1 METWSRRAVGALAT
15 GFILLVSA
23 QASALLLEKAGGD
36 GGLSEFTHYYP
47 YPTSYTYVDDNY
59 AFDDDPLMAVIKEPY
74 FMPVV
79 VQHVTVRRAM
89 VRPRTT
95 FVEKMYQSTEA
106 I

>member
-1 METWSRRAVGALAT
+1 MKKWLVGSVGAMAAACV
-15 GFILLVSA
+15 LLVSA
-23 QASALLLEKAGGD
+23 NASALLLEKAGGD
-36 GGLSEFTHYYP
+36 DPFEFTHFFP
-47 YPTSYTYVDDNY
+47 YPTSYSYVDDDY
-59 AFDDDPLMAVIKEPY
+59 AFDDDPLTAFINDPY

-95 FVEKMYQSTEA
+95 FVEEMYRSTEA

>member
-1 METWSRRAVGALAT
+1 MEKWSRRAIGALAT
-15 GFILLVSA
+15 GITLLVTA
-23 QASALLLEKAGGD
+23 NASALLLEKAGGD
-36 GGLSEFTHYYP
+36 GGLSEFTHFYP

-59 AFDDDPLMAVIKEPY
+59 DFDDDPLTAFIKEPY

-89 VRPRTT
+89 VRPRAT
-95 FVEKMYQSTEA
+95 FVEKMVQSTEA

>member
-1 METWSRRAVGALAT
+1 MNEWSGRALGTLAA
-15 GFILLVSA
+15 GLVLLISA
-23 QASALLLEKAGGD
+23 NASALLLEKVGSDNWLG
-36 GGLSEFTHYYP
+36 EFTHFYP
-47 YPTSYTYVDDNY
+47 YPTSYTYVDDDY
-59 AFDDDPLMAVIKEPY
+59 AFDDDPLTAFITEPY

-79 VQHVTVRRAM
+79 VQQVTVRRAM

>member
-1 METWSRRAVGALAT
+1 MGTWSRRAAGTVAA
-15 GFILLVSA
+15 GFVLLITA
-23 QASALLLEKAGGD
+23 NASALLLEKVGGD
-36 GGLSEFTHYYP
+36 DELSEFTHFYP

-59 AFDDDPLMAVIKEPY
+59 AFDDDPLTAFINEPY

-79 VQHVTVRRAM
+79 VQPVAVRRTM

-95 FVEKMYQSTEA
+95 FVQKMYQSTEA